1 MKEKM
6 KLTHVLIAGVLVL
19 GMIAVILGFCF
30 ATRAEEPTTEEP
42 SASWYMTVA
51 DWATR
56 NIDTIMSAVATAFA
70 TVLTGVL
77 AGIFRKTKKSNN
89 LTVGTLKGYDDA
101 ISKIVVAINQTADEL
116 GDLRRENEE
125 LCALCDTLRAAQ
137 REQRAAMHVQYK
149 AVRAILDTIGIM
161 VDKSTLPT
169 ATKER
174 IDEIRA
180 QAARTDQGTVID
192 NETSD

>member
-1 MKEKM
+1 MKEKV

-30 ATRAEEPTTEEP
+30 ATRAEELPAEEQ

-89 LTVGTLKGYDDA
+89 FTVGTLKSYDDA

-116 GDLRRENEE
+116 GDLIRENEE
-125 LCALCDTLRAAQ
+125 LRALCDTLRATQ
-137 REQRAAMHVQYK
+137 REQRDALDAQYK

-180 QAARTDQGTVID
+180 QAARTDQGAVID

>member
-30 ATRAEEPTTEEP
+30 ATRAEELPAEEP
-42 SASWYMTVA
+42 SAGWYMTVA

-56 NIDTIMSAVATAFA
+56 NIDTIMSAVATALA

-77 AGIFRKTKKSNN
+77 ASIFRKTKKSNS
-89 LTVGTLKGYDDA
+89 LTVGELQGYSGT
-101 ISKIVVAINQTADEL
+101 ISKIVLAVNQTADEL
-116 GDLRRENEE
+116 AILMRENEE
-125 LCALCDTLRAAQ
+125 LRALYEAMQTAYGD
-137 REQRAAMHVQYK
+137 QRAALESQYK
-149 AVRAILDTIGIM
+149 AVRAILDTIGVM

-180 QAARTDQGTVID
+180 QALRTEQGKVID
-192 NETSD
+192 NAQSD